1 MKTTIYQEAKK
12 LLKNQAQEA
21 KRTSTDKG
29 YIRYFIDCQLD
40 EAIRQMN
47 WYAMKETISEKQAK
61 QYQNWLSSFACTLK
75 P

>member
-1 MKTTIYQEAKK
+1 MKTSIYQEAKK
-12 LLKNQAQEA
+12 LLKSQAKEA
-21 KRTSTDKG
+21 KRTSTDLG
-29 YIRYFIDCQLD
+29 YIRYYIDCQLD

-61 QYQNWLSSFACTLK
+61 QYSSWLASFAADLK